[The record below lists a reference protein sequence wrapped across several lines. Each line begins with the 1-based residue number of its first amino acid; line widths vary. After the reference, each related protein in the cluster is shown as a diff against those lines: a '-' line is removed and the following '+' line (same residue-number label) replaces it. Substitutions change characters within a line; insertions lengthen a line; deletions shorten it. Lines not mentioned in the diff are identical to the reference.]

1 MKRKALLIG
10 NTHGL
15 PGVKIDLKKFKNYL
29 ASEIGG
35 AWLAS
40 EIETIQNPSKS
51 SLLNKI
57 EITKLQQCD
66 YVVVLFSGH
75 GGHARHTILEINQA
89 GETIEDSQLHGISPR
104 QLTIH
109 DCCRS
114 ILEPITES
122 AALDSVEFAARNQ
135 YSNVRQRYN
144 SRIMQAIPQ
153 QAKLY
158 SCSIGQVANETNDG
172 GIYTSNLLASAR
184 KIPWGQTDKT
194 IGVAH
199 QEAIEP
205 TQRQSKAISGKVQMP
220 DSVLPRC
227 LTQQQLIISI
237 RP

>member
-15 PGVKIDLKKFKNYL
+15 PGVKIDLKKFENFL
-29 ASEIGG
+29 VSEIGG
-35 AWLAS
+35 AWLAG
-40 EIETIQNPSKS
+40 EIETINNPSKNY
-51 SLLNKI
+51 LLNKI
-57 EITKLQQCD
+57 EITKQQRHD
-66 YVVVLFSGH
+66 YVIVLFSGH
-75 GGHARHTILEINQA
+75 GGHARRTILEINQA

-104 QLTIH
+104 QITIH

-114 ILEPITES
+114 ILQPVMES
-122 AALDSVEFAARNQ
+122 AALDSVDFMARNQ
-135 YSNVRQRYN
+135 YSNVRQRYD

-158 SCSIGQVANETNDG
+158 SCSIGQVAYDTKDG

-184 KIPWGQTDKT
+184 KIPWSQADKT
-194 IGVAH
+194 IGAAH

-205 TQRQSKAISGKVQMP
+205 TERQSKEIGGTVQTP